1 MHAWLVF
8 VGVVWIPAKAFWDLD
23 LYRYWMWLGLHR
35 GDWPVL
41 SGPWVYPAG
50 ALVPMLVASVAG
62 TVGTAAYAT
71 AWSVMIT
78 LLDAAAMVA
87 LLHAPLLVRRGLP
100 GVGGGS
106 GSGSAEGEGAPADDL
121 PSRRTLAGGWWWL
134 GFLLL
139 LGPIA
144 MGRLDAVVAPVT
156 IVALVVALRH
166 PRVASVLLTAGAWI
180 KVAPG
185 ALMLP
190 LFVSAR
196 RQWRDVVVPA
206 AIVCAVVVG
215 LVALG
220 GGLANVASF
229 LTEQGERGM
238 QIEAPA
244 ATPWLVWGLWS
255 SDVTR
260 FLDREIITY
269 EITGPGLHVAVDV
282 LGWLLPLALLASV
295 GLLWWRRERV
305 GQGLWSDER
314 ADVELLTRGS
324 MLMVLVLL
332 VFNKVGSPQYMGWLA
347 APVAVALALRLPRW
361 RATALTTLG
370 IGLATQIVFPWG
382 YDEVVGGGPG
392 VTLVLAARN
401 LALVVLLVV
410 TVRELLR
417 APGDASRDGVRLRGG
432 DEREGRGVRRAVV
445 DR

>member
-1 MHAWLVF
+1 
-8 VGVVWIPAKAFWDLD
+8 
-23 LYRYWMWLGLHR
+23 
-35 GDWPVL
+35 
-41 SGPWVYPAG
+41 
-50 ALVPMLVASVAG
+50 
-62 TVGTAAYAT
+62 
-71 AWSVMIT
+71 
-78 LLDAAAMVA
+78 
-87 LLHAPLLVRRGLP
+87 
-100 GVGGGS
+100 
-106 GSGSAEGEGAPADDL
+106 
-121 PSRRTLAGGWWWL
+121 
-134 GFLLL
+134 
-139 LGPIA
+139 
-144 MGRLDAVVAPVT
+144 
-156 IVALVVALRH
+156 
-166 PRVASVLLTAGAWI
+166 
-180 KVAPG
+180 
-185 ALMLP
+185 
-190 LFVSAR
+190 
-196 RQWRDVVVPA
+196 
-206 AIVCAVVVG
+206 
-215 LVALG
+215 
-220 GGLANVASF
+220 
-229 LTEQGERGM
+229 M